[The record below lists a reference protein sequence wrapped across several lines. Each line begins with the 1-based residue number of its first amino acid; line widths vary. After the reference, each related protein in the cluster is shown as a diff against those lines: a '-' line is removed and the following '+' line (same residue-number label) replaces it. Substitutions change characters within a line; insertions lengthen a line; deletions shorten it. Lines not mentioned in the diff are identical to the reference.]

1 MRPVPWGELVALVR
15 RAGEAILPH
24 WRADVAVRSKADESP
39 VTAADLAAHHI
50 LEAGLRA
57 LAPDIPVLSEEDC
70 EIPLSERG
78 HWRRWWLVDPLD
90 GTKEFISGSEE
101 FTVNVALVEDGRVL
115 FGLVGVPVSGR
126 CYYGGAGLGAWREEA
141 DGRAQPISVRLEPEE
156 AFTVVA
162 SKRHGSPAQERLLD
176 GLSERFGD
184 LRRASIGSSL
194 KFCLLA

>member
-1 MRPVPWGELVALVR
+1 MRPVPWGEVVALVR

-78 HWRRWWLVDPLD
+78 HWRRWWLVDPW
-90 GTKEFISGSEE
+90 TAPRSSSP
-101 FTVNVALVEDGRVL
+101 VARSS
-115 FGLVGVPVSGR
+115 PSTWPWSR
-126 CYYGGAGLGAWREEA
+126 MAGCC
-141 DGRAQPISVRLEPEE
+141 SVWSACR
-156 AFTVVA
+156 
-162 SKRHGSPAQERLLD
+162 
-176 GLSERFGD
+176 
-184 LRRASIGSSL
+184 
-194 KFCLLA
+194 

>member
-115 FGLVGVPVSGR
+115 FGLVGVPGSGCWKAPAAR
-126 CYYGGAGLGAWREEA
+126 CSTCMARHSPTSRARTTSTAPSWPCRAPPSGA
-141 DGRAQPISVRLEPEE
+141 
-156 AFTVVA
+156 A
-162 SKRHGSPAQERLLD
+162 S
-176 GLSERFGD
+176 
-184 LRRASIGSSL
+184 
-194 KFCLLA
+194 